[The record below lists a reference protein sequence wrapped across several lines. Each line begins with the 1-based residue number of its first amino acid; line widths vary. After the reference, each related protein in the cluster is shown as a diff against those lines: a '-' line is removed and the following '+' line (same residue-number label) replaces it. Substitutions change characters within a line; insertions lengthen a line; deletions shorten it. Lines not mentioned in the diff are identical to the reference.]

1 MKFNLL
7 EKSKNIEM
15 AAEIGGKGKRC
26 RSNSEIELTGLG
38 D

>member
-1 MKFNLL
+1 
-7 EKSKNIEM
+7 M

-38 D
+38 DWLVLCEGKDFQN